1 MLEAVIVLGVI
12 GLIAGS
18 GLAFASKYF
27 HVVKDERIEIVK
39 DMLSGANC
47 GGCGYAGCAAL
58 AKAICAGDAPV
69 SLCIALKDDEIKN
82 ISQLLGLKS
91 SESIKKKAYIRCS
104 GGINCQNRYEY
115 FGPNDCLLMSQYD
128 GGIKAC
134 KYGCVG
140 GGTCENACPFNAI
153 FVNENGIAEVDYE
166 KCTGC
171 GICVNECPKHLIFL
185 EGEHKVNVTCLSIE
199 KGAAQKKYCNT
210 GCIGCKLC
218 EKTCEDDAIHV
229 NNFLA
234 SIDYTKCTSCGKC
247 VEVCPCDTIKI

>member
-1 MLEAVIVLGVI
+1 MIEAVLVLGII

-27 HVVKDERIEIVK
+27 YVIKDERIEVVK

-47 GGCGYAGCAAL
+47 GACGYAGCAAL
-58 AKAICAGDAPV
+58 AKAICEGTAPV
-69 SLCIALKDDEIKN
+69 SLCAALKENEIKN
-82 ISQLLGLKS
+82 ISSLLGL
-91 SESIKKKAYIRCS
+91 ESTESVKKKAYVRCT
-104 GGINCQNRYEY
+104 GGISCQNRYEY

-140 GGTCENACPFNAI
+140 GGTCEKACPFDAI
-153 FVNENGIAEVDYE
+153 HVGKNGFAEVDYE

-171 GICVNECPKHLIFL
+171 GLCVAECPKHLIFL
-185 EGEHKVNVTCLSIE
+185 ESEHKVNVACLSTE
-199 KGAAQKKYCNT
+199 KGSLQKKFCNT
-210 GCIGCKLC
+210 GCVGCKLC
-218 EKTCEDDAIHV
+218 EKSCEYDAIHV

-234 SIDYTKCTSCGKC
+234 SIDYNKCINCGKC
-247 VEVCPCDTIKI
+247 EEVCPSDTIKI

>member
-1 MLEAVIVLGVI
+1 MIDAVIVLGVI

-27 HVVKDERIEIVK
+27 HVVKDERIELVK

-58 AKAICAGDAPV
+58 AKAICAGEAPV

-128 GGIKAC
+128 GGIKSC

-140 GGTCENACPFNAI
+140 GGTCEKACPFNAI
-153 FVNENGIAEVDYE
+153 FVNENGFAEVDYE
-166 KCTGC
+166 N
-171 GICVNECPKHLIFL
+171 IDHAAYPSNDRDDPAYRECNIKDVVISGLMLTDGDQEIMINDPKI
-185 EGEHKVNVTCLSIE
+185 IE
-199 KGAAQKKYCNT
+199 KVKNET
-210 GCIGCKLC
+210 LSSNVI
-218 EKTCEDDAIHV
+218 D
-229 NNFLA
+229 NFR
-234 SIDYTKCTSCGKC
+234 I
-247 VEVCPCDTIKI
+247 E